1 MVIAPDGLSPRE
13 TYALMTSLVIP
24 RPIAWVTSISP
35 DGVVNVAPFS
45 YFNGVTSRPPIIAVS
60 IAPGRGG
67 AKDTAR
73 NIRATGEFVVNL
85 VPEDQAEA
93 MNRTATEYPYGVSE
107 AVEVGLELVPSEQVA
122 VPRLAVA
129 PAALECRRE
138 RVIEVGDPPV
148 DHILGRVAAFILADR
163 LSYEPLRG
171 VEPADLG
178 LVGRLGQ
185 NRYVRLREVF
195 ALDRIPYR
203 PPAGGR
209 APDGR

>member
-1 MVIAPDGLSPRE
+1 MVLSPQQLQSRE
-13 TYALMTSLVIP
+13 AYALMTSLVIP
-24 RPIAWVTSISP
+24 RPIAWISSISP

-67 AKDTAR
+67 VKDTAR
-73 NIRATGEFVVNL
+73 NIRTGGEFVVNL
-85 VPEDQAEA
+85 VGEEQAEA

-107 AVEVGLELVPSEQVA
+107 ADEVGLELVPSETIR

-129 PAALECRRE
+129 PAALECRVE
-138 RVIEVGDPPV
+138 RIVEVGEPPV
-148 DHILGRVAAFILADR
+148 AHILGEVLAFVLADG

-171 VEPADLG
+171 VEPSELALI
-178 LVGRLGQ
+178 GRLGQ
-185 NRYVRLREVF
+185 NRYVRLREIF

-203 PPAGGR
+203 PSTPG
-209 APDGR
+209 